1 MANHKKSFNFKNGV
15 QVDVDN
21 FVVNSIGNV
30 GIGTSRPRR
39 LLDVYGTARVN
50 GLTTT
55 TTLTVT
61 DDAQFNSDVKIGTAV
76 TISNGI
82 VTATEYY
89 GNGYYL
95 DGIIGFTTDGFVV
108 HTASGGAARSGIAAY
123 DKSNSDALFKVG
135 IGTTVANNS
144 YDLVVGGDPNST
156 SGISLVKE
164 GNLKA
169 SGTITADGGFIGTVR
184 ASDLRGLIEDARL
197 PNTITS
203 NIIGNLTGN
212 SSSAT
217 VADGLQNTP
226 DINVGLLTATNIV
239 GTSLSVGLITSTS
252 SLHLT
257 GIGSSIGIGTNS
269 PTTDLQI
276 RRSGNAV
283 LEVVSDTNK
292 AKIGLGNSLGIG
304 NSSAEI
310 RFHNKNLELYNY
322 DTGNIDTI
330 IHDGTGAGNTGNFR
344 WINGQDTTELLT
356 LTYDGNLGINKTD
369 PEHKLHVGGIST
381 FTGAAHFDGDV
392 TIDGTLTAPTYSFP
406 SIMSSNI
413 NVSSGVSTIA
423 SLQFSAN
430 IICTDSNGE
439 IGINTDDP
447 ISAIDV
453 REGTGLFQKIGVS
466 TDTSLVCPVDFSN
479 AGSPNNLT
487 QSFMV
492 VPRVADATARGN
504 LTAIP
509 GAICFQLDNGQF
521 YGCTGFDVSDNPVWA
536 TLH

>member
-1 MANHKKSFNFKNGV
+1 MANYKKAFNFKHGV

-30 GIGTSRPRR
+30 GVGTSRPGQ

-89 GNGYYL
+89 GNGFYL

-108 HTASGGAARSGIAAY
+108 HTASNGVARSGIAAY

-164 GNLKA
+164 GNLKS

-184 ASDLRGLIEDARL
+184 SSDLTGLIEDARL
-197 PNTITS
+197 PDTITS
-203 NIIGNLTGN
+203 NINQTTGVSTFSTIKVGTAITITSGVVTATTFVGSLTG
-212 SSSAT
+212 
-217 VADGLQNTP
+217 
-226 DINVGLLTATNIV
+226 TATNSSGLT
-239 GTSLSVGLITSTS
+239 GTPNISVGLITSTS

-257 GIGSSIGIGTNS
+257 GTGSSIGIGTNS

-330 IHDGTGAGNTGNFR
+330 IHKGTGAGTTGNFR
-344 WINGQDTTELLT
+344 WIYGQDNSVLLS
-356 LTYDGNLGINKTD
+356 LTYDGNFGINESSPT
-369 PEHKLHVGGIST
+369 HKLHVSGIAT
-381 FTGAAHFDGDV
+381 FTDDVDFGTSSDV
-392 TIDGTLTAPTYSFP
+392 TTHGALTTKGSVTVEDSLTLSGTMSVDGVVSASSTIKFSNVANGPQFIVPVVTNTQQNAMSTSTGSIVFNSQDGVFRGYDGT
-406 SIMSSNI
+406 IWN
-413 NVSSGVSTIA
+413 
-423 SLQFSAN
+423 
-430 IICTDSNGE
+430 
-439 IGINTDDP
+439 
-447 ISAIDV
+447 
-453 REGTGLFQKIGVS
+453 
-466 TDTSLVCPVDFSN
+466 DFHS
-479 AGSPNNLT
+479 
-487 QSFMV
+487 
-492 VPRVADATARGN
+492 
-504 LTAIP
+504 
-509 GAICFQLDNGQF
+509 
-521 YGCTGFDVSDNPVWA
+521 
-536 TLH
+536 

>member
-1 MANHKKSFNFKNGV
+1 MANYNKSFNFKKGL
-15 QVDVDN
+15 QVDTDN
-21 FVVNSIGNV
+21 FVINANGLV
-30 GIGTSRPRR
+30 GIGTSIPGR
-39 LLDVYGTARVN
+39 LLDVYGTSRVN

-55 TTLTVT
+55 TTLAVT
-61 DDAQFNSDVKIGTAV
+61 DDAQFYSNLKVGTAV

-82 VTATEYY
+82 VTATAYY
-89 GNGYYL
+89 G
-95 DGIIGFTTDGFVV
+95 DGTTL
-108 HTASGGAARSGIAAY
+108 SGIVGYSTEGWIVNLA
-123 DKSNSDALFKVG
+123 KTGLSTTLKVG
-135 IGTTVANNS
+135 IGRTS
-144 YDLVVGGDPNST
+144 RDEYDLVIGTGISFSGDAGSIIA
-156 SGISLVKE
+156 SGI
-164 GNLKA
+164 
-169 SGTITADGGFIGTVR
+169 ITATSGFIGTVR
-184 ASDLRGLIEDARL
+184 ASDLTGTIDDARL
-197 PNTITS
+197 PDTITS
-203 NIIGNLTGN
+203 NLTGTA
-212 SSSAT
+212 SSAT
-217 VADGLQNTP
+217 VASGLTNTP

-239 GTSLSVGLITSTS
+239 GTSLSVGIITSTS

-257 GIGSSIGIGTNS
+257 GTGSSIGIGTAS

-276 RRSGNAV
+276 RRSGNSL
-283 LEVVSDTNK
+283 LEVVSDNDK
-292 AKIGLGNSLGIG
+292 ARIGLGNSLGIG

-310 RFHNKNLELYNY
+310 EFNDRNLTFYNY
-322 DTGNIDTI
+322 DFGNIDTI
-330 IHDGTGAGNTGNFR
+330 IHKGTGAGTTGNFR
-344 WINGQDTTELLT
+344 WFYGQDSTELLT

-413 NVSSGVSTIA
+413 NVSSGISTIA

-430 IICTDSNGE
+430 IICTDINGE
-439 IGINTDDP
+439 IGIGTTNP

-492 VPRVADATARGN
+492 VPRVADDTARN
-504 LTAIP
+504 ALTAIP

-521 YGCTGFDVSDNPVWA
+521 YGCTGLDVSDNPVWA